1 MWRRNQLLIIFSR
14 FFQSESTGLS
24 IVFKHF
30 RMSSSASQM
39 KNDSFVSQVTKDSTR
54 PYTIIVEGN
63 IGSGKTTFL
72 EPFSLHH
79 EDMVEVLAEPVDLWR
94 NCQGHNLLQLM
105 YDNPG
110 RYSLAFQTYVQLTM
124 VKLHNKPTDKPI
136 RLMERSLLRHQNIV
150 FENILFFLFFKIIFS
165 KVEKCRK
172 AKSNY
177 KTMFSLHFSARYCF
191 VENLFN
197 KGLMA
202 DCEYAVISEWY
213 ALKLIFIP
221 GPFK

>member
-1 MWRRNQLLIIFSR
+1 MNVVRIFVPIIYETGLSFVKLDLKRESLTSEATMWRRNQILNIFSR
-14 FFQSESTGLS
+14 FVQSESTRLS
-24 IVFKHF
+24 ITFNHC
-30 RMSSSASQM
+30 RMSSSVSQM
-39 KNDSFVSQVTKDSTR
+39 NGYNNKVTKDRTR

-72 EPFSLHH
+72 EPFSRH
-79 EDMVEVLAEPVDLWR
+79 EEVEVLAEPVDMWR

-150 FENILFFLFFKIIFS
+150 LEIFYSCFLRRSIF
-165 KVEKCRK
+165 
-172 AKSNY
+172 
-177 KTMFSLHFSARYCF
+177 
-191 VENLFN
+191 
-197 KGLMA
+197 
-202 DCEYAVISEWY
+202 
-213 ALKLIFIP
+213 
-221 GPFK
+221 